1 MEDKYFSQ
9 KQLYDFIIR
18 HFKPEVYAYHVIQL
32 LQGMPAADVE
42 PKRKPGRWIK
52 LSSADDG
59 YCSECGFAFLA
70 NQDGEPPMFGDGF
83 NRREERWSCYPG
95 ITSAQNLLKI
105 CPCCGSPMLP
115 EPPKEERKEADNAEE
130 QTT

>member
-1 MEDKYFSQ
+1 MPNNDYILRSDALEHFGNYLSGYSIQ
-9 KQLYDFIIR
+9 KDDVIR
-18 HFKPEVYAYHVIQL
+18 GIEEL
-32 LQGMPAADVE
+32 PAADVE

-115 EPPKEERKEADNAEE
+115 EPPKGEDNAEE